1 MHYIKAKLLLI
12 AILLIWIGSAFLH
25 MDIPF
30 TDFTL
35 WGWHMYLVATV
46 VRFIPNKLCQRWG
59 LSFWMW
65 TDQGV
70 NVILGGNEDVTV
82 SSKVG
87 YMAEQG
93 SKTAAAMAK
102 VIDLLFKL
110 AVNQD
115 NHCAVSIE
123 RDEEHYK

>member
-1 MHYIKAKLLLI
+1 MKAWLKAKLLLLSVALVWAFFI
-12 AILLIWIGSAFLH
+12 YNVWEVQLAITLLGCF
-25 MDIPF
+25 
-30 TDFTL
+30 
-35 WGWHMYLVATV
+35 
-46 VRFIPNKLCQRWG
+46 PNKVLRG
-59 LSFWMW
+59 LRYGFWIVQ
-65 TDQGV
+65 DQAV
-70 NVILGGNEDVTV
+70 NVVVSALLLKVGNPDVTV

-115 NHCAVSIE
+115 DHCAASIE
-123 RDEEHYK
+123 RDEAHY